1 MISYKVGVRLSVRPS
16 GCESRGADL
25 NLDLSSDVTP
35 TQLFIYE
42 IYEATNHFIVGVGTE
57 MAKSQGKGKL

>member
-1 MISYKVGVRLSVRPS
+1 MLLYKVSVRLSSRPS
-16 GCESRGADL
+16 GCESRGADF
-25 NLDLSSDVTP
+25 NLDPFVDVTP